1 MNREEMLNHQY
12 KFVEYERFWDADYSN
27 RYILEIPLY
36 MLSFFRSRAEKEISN
51 SFALEKNVF
60 YITDE
65 EDYYAFK
72 LDDEFASFEQE
83 MKENRI
89 PVIYIT
95 FAFPGCD
102 TVFDFSFI
110 GVD

>member
-12 KFVEYERFWDADYSN
+12 NFIEYKRFWDADYSN
-27 RYILEIPLY
+27 RYILEVPQY
-36 MLSFFRSRAEKEISN
+36 MLSFFKSRAEKEISN
-51 SFALEKNVF
+51 SFVLENNVF

-89 PVIYIT
+89 FVFYMT
-95 FAFPGCD
+95 FVFPNCD
-102 TVFDFSFI
+102 TSYDFSFR
-110 GVD
+110 GRD